1 MKRNNIF
8 TLSFLF
14 FLVLSSF
21 LIPKSDNSVSISNY
35 VVFGYDSNVS
45 KISDSEDIGFN
56 NSSYVTYRPTLKAAV
71 NIFKR
76 KTRISIS
83 GKFNHYYDVP
93 EKSNNGFYLSVNQ
106 SIGNYQS
113 LKFYHAYIKDIY
125 IRMYDD
131 LDNLVTDELY
141 LGSDCYFDLIKFKI
155 SYESPYI
162 GEKDKIELSIYNEL
176 QYYSPE
182 FTEYDLNI
190 LGFEGKVFTKQSHN
204 RYSASVGYAKA
215 DSLYSHNHHL
225 LSGDFEGNSLR
236 LVDRSYEE
244 VSMKFSY
251 DMPLEH
257 KKVLGFSLSK
267 KQRKYLSNNDYIVGN
282 NIIVDELHKYR
293 KHRDFTFNVWYTFL
307 NGNKKNKILLSY
319 REKKTSS
326 PFGWVEDLKSF
337 SKFNLGYTV
346 YFNKIKL
353 DR

>member
-1 MKRNNIF
+1 MKINKIAKFN
-8 TLSFLF
+8 LLF
-14 FLVLSSF
+14 VLVISSF
-21 LIPKSDNSVSISNY
+21 ITPKSNNSFSISNY

-45 KISDSEDIGFN
+45 KISDSEDLGFN
-56 NSSYVTYRPTLKAAV
+56 NSTYITYRPTFKTSI

-83 GKFNHYYDVP
+83 GKFNHYYDVS
-93 EKSNNGFYLSVNQ
+93 EKSNNGFYLSINQ

-125 IRMYDD
+125 IRKYDD
-131 LDNLVTDELY
+131 LDNLVTDQLY
-141 LGSDCYFDLIKFKI
+141 LGSHCYFDLIKFKI

-162 GEKDKIELSIYNEL
+162 GIKDKIELSIYNEL

-190 LGFEGKVFTKQSHN
+190 LGVEGKIFTKESYN
-204 RYSASVGYAKA
+204 RYSATVGYAKA
-215 DSLYSHNHHL
+215 DSLYSHYHHL
-225 LSGDFEGNSLR
+225 LSDDFEGNSLR

-244 VSMKFSY
+244 VSMKISY
-251 DMPLEH
+251 DIPLEH
-257 KKVLGFSLSK
+257 KNVLGFSLSK
-267 KQRKYLSNNDYIVGN
+267 KQRKYLSNNDYFIGDN
-282 NIIVDELHKYR
+282 TIVDELHKNR
-293 KHRDFTFNVWYTFL
+293 KHRDFTFNIWYTFL